1 MVKTNKKAQMKIN
14 QMAFMLIAVTIFLAM
29 VGMFILMIR
38 IGNLKATAS
47 ELEQQNA
54 VLLASKLANSP
65 EFSCGEAFGTQRAN
79 CVDFDKVM
87 MLKNNMEKYEEFW
100 GVSNL
105 ELKIVYP
112 RRHRNVECTQE
123 SYRSTG
129 CDNILLIEKPVS
141 GYDVSTYVT
150 VCRKEIRGDFMQ
162 DVCNLGKIFVR
173 YENVQ

>member
-1 MVKTNKKAQMKIN
+1 MKINKKAQLKIK

-29 VGMFILMIR
+29 VGMFVLMIR
-38 IGNLKATAS
+38 IGNLKNTAS

-54 VLLASKLANSP
+54 ILLASKLANSP

-87 MLKNNMEKYEEFW
+87 MLKNNMWKYGGFW

-112 RRHRNVECTQE
+112 KHRNVECTQAN
-123 SYRSTG
+123 YRSTG
-129 CDNILLIEKPVS
+129 CDNILLIEEPFTGKA
-141 GYDVSTYVT
+141 DSTYVT
-150 VCRKEIRGDFMQ
+150 VCRKEVRGDFTQ
-162 DVCNLGKIFVR
+162 DVCNLGKLFVWH
-173 YENVQ
+173 EDVQ